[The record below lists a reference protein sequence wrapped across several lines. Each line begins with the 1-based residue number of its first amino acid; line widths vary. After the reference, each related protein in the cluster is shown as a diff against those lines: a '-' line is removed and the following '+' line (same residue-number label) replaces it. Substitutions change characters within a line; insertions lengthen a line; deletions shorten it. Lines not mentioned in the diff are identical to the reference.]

1 MMVSAIDFRLTITL
15 IVFLIYVL
23 GDMWYVVRRLYYGV
37 HNGDEENIYMI
48 EAYSNPRAIVGW
60 LVTVI
65 LMSAWA
71 EYNIA
76 VEVERFYE
84 ENPTAHMVEKLN
96 PE

>member
-1 MMVSAIDFRLTITL
+1 
-15 IVFLIYVL
+15 
-23 GDMWYVVRRLYYGV
+23 
-37 HNGDEENIYMI
+37 MI
-48 EAYSNPRAIVGW
+48 NAYSNPRAIVGW